1 MKTVIHHEDGSVT
14 VEWPHP
20 DRALEGVLAMLRAR
34 TSHRIETR
42 CPPHDRENAALGLID
57 PAPIRG
63 AIAAERAAFADA
75 RARAEAAHGAWD
87 RADASA
93 AAASAAILAALEEPC
108 L

>member
-1 MKTVIHHEDGSVT
+1 MKTIIHHEDGSVT

-20 DRALEGVLAMLRAR
+20 DRALDGVLAMLRAR
-34 TSHRIETR
+34 TSHRIARR

-57 PAPIRG
+57 PGPIRA

-75 RARAEAAHGAWD
+75 RARAEAAHRAWD
-87 RADASA
+87 GTEASA
-93 AAASAAILAALEEPC
+93 VAASESILAALEEPC